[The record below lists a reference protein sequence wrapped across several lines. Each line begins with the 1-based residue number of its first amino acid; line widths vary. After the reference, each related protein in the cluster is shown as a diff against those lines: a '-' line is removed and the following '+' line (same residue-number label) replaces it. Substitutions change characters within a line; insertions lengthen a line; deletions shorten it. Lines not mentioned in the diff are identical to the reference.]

1 MRVKIYQINMDRDA
15 DNVKFMGTDARKS
28 LHLKEAVDPSI
39 YDEVFNA
46 EIKETD
52 PEEIYRRFNTECV
65 DCYYLPAPGGC
76 GTAWLQ
82 QR

>member
-39 YDEVFNA
+39 YVARCSQYNEAKVGT
-46 EIKETD
+46 EI
-52 PEEIYRRFNTECV
+52 TEGENE
-65 DCYYLPAPGGC
+65 L
-76 GTAWLQ
+76 WL
-82 QR
+82 